1 MKISLGLPKPLFR
14 LSYMKLELLIFNWE
28 QTGVMS
34 NFWMTVFGLGNLQN
48 VICLSTHQSQ
58 ITIETHFYFTFKW
71 LLLVQLNEYE
81 TDPYFLQLFQSNT
94 AVCLIIYMFCKSCEL
109 VENLKL
115 FLKNWG
121 YSSPQNF
128 YTMTLV
134 RDGKRL
140 SIICKRETVWYAE
153 LTEQFQVRKILTKHV
168 NKQTNCRIAL
178 EILKKIWICLVFI

>member
-34 NFWMTVFGLGNLQN
+34 NFWMTVFGLGNLKN

-94 AVCLIIYMFCKSCEL
+94 AVCLIIYMFCKICERKCEPEIVLFWFLWQKTISCL
-109 VENLKL
+109 HLRL
-115 FLKNWG
+115 QIL
-121 YSSPQNF
+121 QN
-128 YTMTLV
+128 
-134 RDGKRL
+134 
-140 SIICKRETVWYAE
+140 A
-153 LTEQFQVRKILTKHV
+153 
-168 NKQTNCRIAL
+168 
-178 EILKKIWICLVFI
+178 